1 MKASFSGYK
10 NIILIFSLIR
20 TAFLSSYK
28 NNSLISSL
36 TRTGYLLIYKN
47 NILVFGLINT
57 AFFTFFFS
65 LYKMVGSDYSPSNNK
80 SSKISIAAR
89 KKNTEMLKF
98 VLIPL
103 KLKKDK

>member
-28 NNSLISSL
+28 NNILISSL

-57 AFFTFFFS
+57 AFFTIFFS

-80 SSKISIAAR
+80 SSKLSIVAIT
-89 KKNTEMLKF
+89 KNTEMLKF
-98 VLIPL
+98 ISDSF
-103 KLKKDK
+103 KTKKR